1 MSTSQMQ
8 ATLNQ
13 ELQGLKE
20 CMADYQLEFEQQKQ
34 QFQEQIKQQ
43 KAQKKRSGE
52 EMVKLQKIIQD
63 QEKQFRKDLE
73 LKCLEIVDLEDQL
86 RDTQNLLS
94 DQKLELET
102 KLHQQSQKSESN
114 IRYYQQR
121 LAHLTEEITQAPVTP
136 HQVVLDASIRQDLLK
151 LGQEVVQVRGVLTQA
166 PAEFADRLD
175 LLKQFRREFSEQTD
189 TFTDKATLINQD
201 AAECLVQLDEYR
213 SQV

>member
-1 MSTSQMQ
+1 MQ

-102 KLHQQSQKSESN
+102 KLKQQSQKSESN

-121 LAHLTEEITQAPVTP
+121 LAHLTEEITQTPVEP
-136 HQVVLDASIRQDLLK
+136 HQVLDASIRQDLLK
-151 LGQEVVQVRGVLTQA
+151 LGQEVVQVRSVLTKA

-175 LLKQFRREFSEQTD
+175 LLKQFRQEFSEQTD

-201 AAECLVQLDEYR
+201 AAECLAQLDEYR
-213 SQV
+213 SQVSFL

>member
-1 MSTSQMQ
+1 MQ

-102 KLHQQSQKSESN
+102 KLKQQSQKSESN

-121 LAHLTEEITQAPVTP
+121 LAHLTEEITQAPVTS
-136 HQVVLDASIRQDLLK
+136 HQVIDASIRQDLLK
-151 LGQEVVQVRGVLTQA
+151 LGQEVVQVRGVLTKA

-201 AAECLVQLDEYR
+201 AAECLA
-213 SQV
+213 

>member
-1 MSTSQMQ
+1 MQ

-102 KLHQQSQKSESN
+102 KLKQQSQKSESN

>member
-102 KLHQQSQKSESN
+102 KLKQQSQKSESN

-175 LLKQFRREFSEQTD
+175 LLKQFRRKFSEQTD

>member
-102 KLHQQSQKSESN
+102 KLKQQSQKGESN